1 MLRTYCRDA
10 ELFNGDAAAGLL
22 LEDPM
27 AKPEEEKLASE
38 IKKELVLLEIAIA
51 DMALNP
57 DVTIQQ
63 LEQLKEA
70 IEETRQHIIHALKR
84 NFN

>member
-1 MLRTYCRDA
+1 
-10 ELFNGDAAAGLL
+10 
-22 LEDPM
+22 M

-51 DMALNP
+51 DMASNP
-57 DVTIQQ
+57 DVTIEQ

-70 IEETRQHIIHALKR
+70 LAGCGKTFLRGSDAQH
-84 NFN
+84 